1 MLHLT
6 KRTRPRAGV
15 GAALMAL
22 LLLAGAPDLP
32 RLEAGSAHPLYLTFG
47 KLEVEGSS
55 AVLDIRI
62 FWDDLMLDLRRVSGD
77 PSLQVRGPDTSI
89 DAVVGYIND
98 HLVFGFDGRRVRG
111 DLVEW
116 EVDGEAN
123 RYRLRYALPSLPAEL
138 AVRNAILLGLYED
151 QKNILHVQRS
161 GGRERA
167 FYFARRAEEQ
177 TIRLQGR

>member
-1 MLHLT
+1 MAFLFVHAKRSARIGAVLLT
-6 KRTRPRAGV
+6 LVLLGV
-15 GAALMAL
+15 FLG
-22 LLLAGAPDLP
+22 LP
-32 RLEAGSAHPLYLTFG
+32 RLEARSAHPLYLTFG
-47 KLEVEGSS
+47 KLEVVGPS

-77 PSLQVRGPDTSI
+77 PSLQVRGPETSI

-98 HLVFGFDGRRVRG
+98 HLVFGFDGRTVRG
-111 DLVEW
+111 ELVEW
-116 EVDGEAN
+116 GVDGEAN
-123 RYRLRYALPSLPAEL
+123 RYRLRYALPANPAEL
-138 AVRNAILLGLYED
+138 DVRHGILLGLYED